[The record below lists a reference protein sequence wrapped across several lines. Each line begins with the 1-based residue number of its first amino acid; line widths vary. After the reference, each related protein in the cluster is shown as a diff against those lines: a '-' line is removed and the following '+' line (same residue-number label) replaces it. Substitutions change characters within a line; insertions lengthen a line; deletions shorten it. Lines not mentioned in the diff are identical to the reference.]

1 VLVAFL
7 WYISPEGFCSVAV
20 VVMAFDK
27 SADFLRF
34 ALTSSLKTRLSR
46 SRNVSLGVDKVLL
59 TLASPSLPARLGRHV
74 GSDSLD
80 LVSVFGRK
88 NVSDF
93 LAVACNVSSFTS
105 NDQHLTYRVFSS
117 RISPTEAH

>member
-1 VLVAFL
+1 
-7 WYISPEGFCSVAV
+7 
-20 VVMAFDK
+20 MAFDK
-27 SADFLRF
+27 SVDFLRF

-46 SRNVSLGVDKVLL
+46 SRNVSLGVDEVLL
-59 TLASPSLPARLGRHV
+59 TFASPSLLARFGRPV

-93 LAVACNVSSFTS
+93 LAVASNVSSFS
-105 NDQHLTYRVFSS
+105 FNDQHLTYSAFSS
-117 RISPTEAH
+117 RISPTEAY